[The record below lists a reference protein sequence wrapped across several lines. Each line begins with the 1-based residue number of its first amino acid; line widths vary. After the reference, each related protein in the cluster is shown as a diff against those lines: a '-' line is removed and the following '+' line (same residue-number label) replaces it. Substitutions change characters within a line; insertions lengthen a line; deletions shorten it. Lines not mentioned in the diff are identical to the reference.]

1 MKVYVFLPCPLDV
14 VKKISGEKV
23 SYHHFPI
30 LPLLQDTK
38 VHLQRSQDESEKNMR
53 EFLEAKQKAAQAA
66 AE

>member
-1 MKVYVFLPCPLDV
+1 LSFH
-14 VKKISGEKV
+14 SF
-23 SYHHFPI
+23 S
-30 LPLLQDTK
+30 QDTK